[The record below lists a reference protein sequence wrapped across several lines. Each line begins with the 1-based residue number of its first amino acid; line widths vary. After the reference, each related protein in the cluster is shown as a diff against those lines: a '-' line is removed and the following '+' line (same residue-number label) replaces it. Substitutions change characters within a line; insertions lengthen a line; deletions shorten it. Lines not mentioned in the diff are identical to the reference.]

1 MTLSHEEL
9 ENSGRFRLLLT
20 IPFREMLDFVI
31 GYLPTRSA
39 VSIIFWSCCAFLFIL
54 AAAMRITLPAMS
66 VKTVLIHSLLGWI
79 VFPLLI
85 VPVHEFLH
93 MIPYFLFGARKIR
106 IGMDL
111 KQFMFYVTAHRFVV
125 PRHQFIIVALL
136 PFLLINIVFLALMIY
151 MPPLWKWSFS
161 AFLFVHATM
170 CAGDFAF
177 IIFYNL
183 NKDKEIYTFDDAEK
197 QEAYFYEKLN

>member
-1 MTLSHEEL
+1 MSYSHEEL
-9 ENSGRFRLLLT
+9 ENSGKFRLLLT
-20 IPFREMLDFVI
+20 IPFRGMLDFVI
-31 GYLPTRSA
+31 GYLRTRSA
-39 VSIIFWSCCAFLFIL
+39 VSMFFWLCCAVLFIL
-54 AAAMRITLPAMS
+54 AAAMRMTLTAVPA
-66 VKTVLIHSLLGWI
+66 KTILFHSLLGWI

-85 VPVHEFLH
+85 IPVHEFLH

-111 KQFMFYVTAHRFVV
+111 KQYMFYVTAHRFVF

-136 PFLLINIVFLALMIY
+136 PFLLINIVFLLLMIY
-151 MPPLWKWSFS
+151 MPLLWKWSLS

-183 NKDKEIYTFDDAEK
+183 NKDKEIFTFDDADK
-197 QEAYFYEKLN
+197 QEAYFYEKLD